1 MYLYHL
7 RLKNNCIFFY
17 NWVLYVSIA
26 VKHRQQYTPSNEKK
40 MADKMD
46 LNIKQL
52 YKLWENGT
60 ILKLYLGVSYYQGGI
75 IPFLIKESKAQ

>member
-1 MYLYHL
+1 
-7 RLKNNCIFFY
+7 
-17 NWVLYVSIA
+17 
-26 VKHRQQYTPSNEKK
+26 